1 MKQVVGASRYFATE
15 CGEIWDSV
23 LGRYKVQTLNGIPQ
37 YQYTT
42 IDFDDGT
49 TKLSRVH
56 RLVAI
61 AWHDNPDN
69 LPMVDHKDRNK
80 LNNHKDNLQWVT
92 RSTNNRN
99 TSSAVYVEWC
109 GESIMLVELVD
120 KLYGIQKP
128 HYAYIWSK
136 LNRGASIDQAIADN
150 NRLRES
156 LQES

>member
-1 MKQVVGASRYFATE
+1 MRQVVGASRYFATE
-15 CGEIWDSV
+15 CGQIWDSV
-23 LGRYKVQTLNGIPQ
+23 LGRYKVQTLTGKPQ
-37 YQYTT
+37 YKYTQ
-42 IDFDDGT
+42 IDWDDGT
-49 TKLSRVH
+49 RKLSRVH
-56 RLVAI
+56 RLIAL

-69 LPMVDHKDRNK
+69 LPMVDHKNRDK
-80 LNNHKDNLQWVT
+80 MDNHKDNLQWAT

-128 HYAYIWSK
+128 HYVYIWNK
-136 LNRGASIDQAIADN
+136 LNKGASIEQAIADN